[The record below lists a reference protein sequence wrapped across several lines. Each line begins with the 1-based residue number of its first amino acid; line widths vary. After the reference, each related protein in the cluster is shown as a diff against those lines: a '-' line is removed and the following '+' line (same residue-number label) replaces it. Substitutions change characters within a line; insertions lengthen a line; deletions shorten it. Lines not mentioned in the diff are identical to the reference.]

1 MIEFLNW
8 KPCSEENYP
17 SDEERIRTVIAC
29 PNGNGF
35 DYHLFHENNYGW
47 NVLERMEA
55 KVAILPNPGENSEDK
70 KIYLVVTKVF
80 NGTVPMNMYISSYPN
95 KGLAEKVKQA
105 VDRKNKD
112 NELKFNIITEV
123 LTTSY
128 FDNEL
133 NIPIL
138 NEV

>member
-17 SDEERIRTVIAC
+17 SDEERLRTVIAC
-29 PNGNGF
+29 PYGDDFN
-35 DYHLFHENNYGW
+35 YYLFPDCGYGW

-55 KVAILPNPGENSEDK
+55 KVAILPKPGESSDK
-70 KIYLVVTKVF
+70 NIYLVVTKVF
-80 NGTVPMNMYISSYPN
+80 NGTVLMNMYISSYPN

-105 VDRKNKD
+105 VDRRNKD
-112 NELKFNIITEV
+112 SKFNIITEV